1 MYAGKNNRGM
11 FRRERPEP
19 KVQVLHAPEQKVQ
32 VPSGRKPTVGE
43 SPTTQDILT
52 MQMCLN
58 QNFCIFK
65 QKHLHL
71 QTGNQKFDHT
81 PPCPMPTGTE

>member
-81 PPCPMPTGTE
+81 STMPHADRN